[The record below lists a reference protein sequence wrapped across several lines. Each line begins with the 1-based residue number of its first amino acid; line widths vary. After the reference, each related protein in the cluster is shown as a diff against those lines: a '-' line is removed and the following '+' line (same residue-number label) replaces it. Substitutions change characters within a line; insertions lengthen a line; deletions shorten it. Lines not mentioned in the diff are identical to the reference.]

1 MFAVSDSQY
10 KSVRLS
16 RNFALERSLFSVTDV
31 DATGEQKDL
40 DLIVRNASI

>member
-1 MFAVSDSQY
+1 M
-10 KSVRLS
+10 S

-40 DLIVRNASI
+40 DLEKDLDATGEQKDLDLAERS